1 MKGLDHHFEEKLKL
15 AAKNVKN
22 YTSDEMFD
30 ELLGLMVSAAHEAGF
45 SVEVKC
51 KFNYLTTSKGK

>member
-15 AAKNVKN
+15 VAKNVKK

-30 ELLGLMVSAAHEAGF
+30 ELLGLMTSAAHEAGF
-45 SVEVKC
+45 SIEVNC
-51 KFNYLTTSKGK
+51 SFNYLTTNKE